1 MVNKKDIL
9 PDIQVSEE
17 KANEFW
23 KLLDARHPDIGNKI
37 RLRQITKGKISFVY
51 PPLLSNDEV
60 SILNRFIV
68 RWYSDN
74 KFRGAEPDFIYVS
87 MGKDET
93 SRGQAIDTST
103 IISMNQVEENLTD
116 IVIKDFNDLNITL
129 RVKEPIEWL
138 KKQVYI
144 F

>member
-1 MVNKKDIL
+1 
-9 PDIQVSEE
+9 
-17 KANEFW
+17 
-23 KLLDARHPDIGNKI
+23 
-37 RLRQITKGKISFVY
+37 
-51 PPLLSNDEV
+51 
-60 SILNRFIV
+60 
-68 RWYSDN
+68 
-74 KFRGAEPDFIYVS
+74 